1 MYHFI
6 TKIDLMC
13 SHCNVCTLLR
23 DAMESCMHG
32 NEHIHTHTQMPYH
45 INDNNNNRK
54 VARIHLITLFLE
66 NENERESTK
75 AKATDNE
82 MVANAPQDNVKKAI

>member
-1 MYHFI
+1 
-6 TKIDLMC
+6 
-13 SHCNVCTLLR
+13 
-23 DAMESCMHG
+23 
-32 NEHIHTHTQMPYH
+32 MPYH

-66 NENERESTK
+66 NEKESKK